1 MNQENLEERL
11 AALERANAQI
21 KCNLAEAKA
30 EIQAVEK
37 DVAVPG
43 KPDESGM
50 RMAKAEIERK
60 LASIEYYL
68 KAEVSTEKL
77 KSELA
82 SMENVKSE
90 VQMANAVQK
99 KQLAEEEAL
108 DKQLAAMNVE
118 AECLETEQKESEQ
131 RLLEKLDQLKKEL
144 IKTIL
149 DTTAE
154 IDMLIKEGLE
164 ANMKNLD
171 KIVKTSEGIR
181 AREKAIKEN
190 RGKIGNIDKDIEK
203 GFEAIQK
210 DNDTFVNL
218 IQNIMERFRSVQKNI
233 VLIDKEREELL
244 DRMEQIVRDL
254 KIQKPENAE

>member
-1 MNQENLEERL
+1 M
-11 AALERANAQI
+11 
-21 KCNLAEAKA
+21 
-30 EIQAVEK
+30 
-37 DVAVPG
+37 
-43 KPDESGM
+43 S
-50 RMAKAEIERK
+50 
-60 LASIEYYL
+60 L
-68 KAEVSTEKL
+68 K
-77 KSELA
+77 
-82 SMENVKSE
+82 
-90 VQMANAVQK
+90 
-99 KQLAEEEAL
+99 
-108 DKQLAAMNVE
+108 
-118 AECLETEQKESEQ
+118 
-131 RLLEKLDQLKKEL
+131 REL

-233 VLIDKEREELL
+233 DNVVKIDKEREELL